1 MHSIS
6 FVSSRIQQGILA
18 MLLTAGCVTMAANAQ
33 TVSDNGTGTN
43 NGFFYSLFTSSG
55 SSTMTLG
62 TAGNYAL
69 TWSDVGDVVGGKGFN
84 PGSAQVIGYNVG
96 SASGF
101 NYISVYG
108 WFTNPLVEY
117 YVTEFG
123 SLFTADATELGTVSS
138 DGHTYTTFEH
148 QQVNQPSIQ
157 GTATF
162 EQYLDAYGGASF
174 GQNGVVTT
182 ANHINHWKSLG
193 LPIGTFNYQILATE
207 AFNGASGSVNA
218 TVCAGP
224 CGGSSGTPSFTL
236 SPSAASVS
244 VTQGSTAT
252 DTIDLEDVD
261 GFSGSVTLAASGLPS
276 GVTASFGTNP
286 TTGNSTLTLT
296 ASSSAAIGSS
306 TITITGTSGS
316 ITASTS
322 IDLTVSASSGGGGG
336 SSACTVDYTI
346 SPQNSSAFGAAITIK
361 NGGTTALSNWSLKW
375 TFANGQTIASSWN
388 GTVAQSGAS
397 VTVSQQAG
405 QTWESIPA
413 GGSYSGFGF
422 NGTWN
427 GSTNAIPTAFS
438 LNGTAC
444 TVN

>member
-1 MHSIS
+1 
-6 FVSSRIQQGILA
+6 
-18 MLLTAGCVTMAANAQ
+18 MAASAQ

-101 NYISVYG
+101 NYISIYA
-108 WFTNPLVEY
+108 WFTNPLVESY
-117 YVTEFG
+117 ITEFG
-123 SLFTADATELGTVSS
+123 SLFTADATELGTVTS

-162 EQYLDAYGGASF
+162 EQYLDAWGGASI

-193 LPIGTFNYQILATE
+193 LPVGTFNYQILATE

-224 CGGSSGTPSFTL
+224 CSGGSGGTPGFTL
-236 SPSAASVS
+236 SPSASSVS
-244 VTQGSTAT
+244 VAQGTTAT
-252 DTIDLEDVD
+252 DTIELQDVD
-261 GFSGSVTLAASGLPS
+261 GFSGSVTLSASDLPD

-296 ASSSAAIGSS
+296 ASSSAATGSS
-306 TITITGTSGS
+306 KITIDGTSNG
-316 ITASTS
+316 TNASTT
-322 IDLTVSASSGGGGG
+322 IALTVTPASSGGSGG
-336 SSACTVDYTI
+336 CTVDYTI
-346 SPQNSSAFGAAITIK
+346 SQFDSSQFGATVGIK
-361 NGGTTALSNWSLKW
+361 NGGSSTLSGWTLTWS
-375 TFANGQTIASSWN
+375 FANGQTISSSWN
-388 GTVAQSGAS
+388 GTVSQSGAN
-397 VTVSQQAG
+397 VTVSEQSG
-405 QTWESIPA
+405 QTWENIPA
-413 GGSYSGFGF
+413 GGTYTGFGF
-422 NGTWN
+422 NGTSS
-427 GSTNAIPTAFS
+427 GTNAIPTNFK

-444 TVN
+444 TIN